1 MQGPWEKLSLDTV
14 KLGLWDNS
22 SAIFACWQIHRI
34 KITDIRRLQPGG
46 EGERKSVTQ
55 IYFILCSP
63 YRCLHQCRSRE
74 GFYHTRLA
82 KAPPHRRL
90 QTLPC
95 NPQAYIAHLL
105 VANKPSLR
113 HRHAAADPAEKT
125 TKAQETV
132 REGRCLFPHSLPLS
146 LSQSACFPKTRER
159 RRTTATE
166 HNASSAQVL
175 HHTKTLCLYPRISTY
190 YDE

>member
-1 MQGPWEKLSLDTV
+1 LNTV
-14 KLGLWDNS
+14 KLGLWDNR
-22 SAIFACWQIHRI
+22 SAIFACWQIQDKNNRYSEI
-34 KITDIRRLQPGG
+34 APGAG
-46 EGERKSVTQ
+46 RGRGRASPKF
-55 IYFILCSP
+55 YFLLCSP

-82 KAPPHRRL
+82 KAPPHHRL

-95 NPQAYIAHLL
+95 NPQTYIAHLL

-132 REGRCLFPHSLPLS
+132 REGRCLFPLSPSQPTSL
-146 LSQSACFPKTRER
+146 KHER

-175 HHTKTLCLYPRISTY
+175 QHTKTLCPYPRNYTY